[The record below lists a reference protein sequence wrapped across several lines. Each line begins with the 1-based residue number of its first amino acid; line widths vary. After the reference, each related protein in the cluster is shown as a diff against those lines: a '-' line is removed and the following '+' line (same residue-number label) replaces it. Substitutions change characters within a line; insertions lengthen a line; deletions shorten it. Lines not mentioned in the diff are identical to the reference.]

1 MGCSDRPRVKIN
13 FDAAFNS
20 QKRESCSGLVVRNEK
35 GEVICSGT
43 ILNANIPLTFA
54 TEVTTCFQA
63 LDLGIQLGLSEVE
76 VEGDSWMVIR
86 KLQEEKKDRSEIAAL
101 IKDSKHRSLSFRYCV
116 FRFIYRDS
124 NKVAHFI
131 ATEGLK
137 KGETIYLM
145 NRVPPGLRPWWMRS
159 GGGRS
164 T

>member
-1 MGCSDRPRVKIN
+1 M
-13 FDAAFNS
+13 
-20 QKRESCSGLVVRNEK
+20 
-35 GEVICSGT
+35 
-43 ILNANIPLTFA
+43 
-54 TEVTTCFQA
+54 TTCFQA